1 MKRLLI
7 FVAIVFACFIIYA
20 VVGSLMTGNTPDK
33 KQGIGATNSAD
44 STQVVADDTL
54 RR

>member
-7 FVAIVFACFIIYA
+7 FVAVLFACFIIYA
-20 VVGSLMTGNTPDK
+20 VLGSLMTGNTPDK
-33 KQGIGATNSAD
+33 AQGIGATNGAD
-44 STQVVADDTL
+44 STQAVADDTL